1 MPADGI
7 GSSVII
13 AVAAVLWLAYLV
25 PSWLRR
31 REYLATERNA
41 LRLQQ
46 TLRVLAESAE
56 IPLAVRTEATARS
69 AAQHEK
75 VLRKQ
80 LQRTEAITRAQD
92 AASARAAARRLA
104 EVQPYIAAD
113 IALTST
119 ASRRLRR
126 SRAITSL
133 ILLGAIVTA
142 GFGVSL
148 LLATGA
154 WALLAVG
161 TVVAAGSFVM
171 LGQMATVS
179 HARAQ
184 LAHGLIAHHK
194 VVAPVVVAPVRTT
207 AAPRQPW
214 TPVPVPKPLYLSRPQ
229 VARTVDASLQAA
241 AELRQAAADAE
252 RKLREAHQAPEV
264 VPLRTAS
271 RFASM
276 GIIDP
281 GQSGPTDLDAVLAR
295 RRA

>member
-1 MPADGI
+1 MPSDGI

-13 AVAAVLWLAYLV
+13 AIAAVLWLAYLV

-56 IPLAVRTEATARS
+56 VPLAVRTEATARS
-69 AAQHEK
+69 AAHHEK
-75 VLRKQ
+75 ILRKQ

-92 AASARAAARRLA
+92 AAGARAAARRLA

-113 IALTST
+113 IAVTSR

-126 SRAITSL
+126 SRAMTSL
-133 ILLGAIVTA
+133 VLLASVVAA
-142 GFGVSL
+142 GFGVSQLLASGAWL
-148 LLATGA
+148 LLASGA
-154 WALLAVG
+154 
-161 TVVAAGSFVM
+161 VVASGSLIM

-184 LAHGLIAHHK
+184 LAHGLK
-194 VVAPVVVAPVRTT
+194 VQRTAAAPVVEAPVKQV
-207 AAPRQPW
+207 APRQPW

-264 VPLRTAS
+264 VPLRPAS
-271 RFASM
+271 RFAAM
-276 GIIDP
+276 GIVDA
-281 GQSGPTDLDAVLAR
+281 GQSGSTDIDAVLAR

>member
-56 IPLAVRTEATARS
+56 IPLSVRTEATARS

-75 VLRKQ
+75 ILRKQ
-80 LQRTEAITRAQD
+80 LQRTDAITRAQH
-92 AASARAAARRLA
+92 AADARAAARRLA
-104 EVQPYIAAD
+104 EVQSSVPVD
-113 IALTST
+113 IATTST

-126 SRAITSL
+126 SRAMTSFV
-133 ILLGAIVTA
+133 LLGGMATA
-142 GFGVSL
+142 GFGVSP
-148 LLATGA
+148 LLATGD
-154 WALLAVG
+154 WLLLASG
-161 TVVAAGSFVM
+161 AVVAAGSLLM
-171 LGQMATVS
+171 LGQMAAVS
-179 HARAQ
+179 HARAR
-184 LAHGLIAHHK
+184 LAHGLGAQRAA
-194 VVAPVVVAPVRTT
+194 VNPLVAAPVREV
-207 AAPRQPW
+207 AARPQW

-229 VARTVDASLQAA
+229 VARAVDTSLEAA

-252 RKLREAHQAPEV
+252 RALREAHRAPEV
-264 VPLRTAS
+264 APLRPAS
-271 RFASM
+271 RFAAM
-276 GIIDP
+276 GIVDAS
-281 GQSGPTDLDAVLAR
+281 QSDATDLDAVLAR